1 MHRKLQRW
9 MMATLGLSGLV
20 PLALASA
27 LSDPTRPAN
36 RDTAGSVRKVM
47 PDNRAW
53 VLSSTLVA
61 PQRRVAVING
71 RLVSEGELVD
81 GAKVIEIRKL
91 KVLIQV
97 PGRRI
102 TLQLLPD
109 TLKQHEK
116 QRR

>member
-1 MHRKLQRW
+1 MQRKLQRRI
-9 MMATLGLSGLV
+9 MATLGLFCLV

-36 RDTAGSVRKVM
+36 TDKAGSGRKVI
-47 PDNRAW
+47 PDTRSW

-81 GAKVIEIRKL
+81 GARVIEIRKL

-109 TLKQHEK
+109 TLKQHKE
-116 QRR
+116 QRQ